1 MGVDLLATS
10 LIDLLFPHGQN
21 SQQNC
26 QKDNSAKARQSGP
39 SPGRFRDHS
48 VGAFFAPPG
57 QALLSEVVSRRK
69 PNNTLT
75 FFIPFFP
82 AGGAGGAMPLGVFFA
97 PVGRALLSGVGV
109 RRKPDNALH
118 RHLPVGVVWR
128 QDCLGCGVPGSIG
141 PSGLLCAQA
150 ACGKLVRS

>member
-1 MGVDLLATS
+1 MGKIRNKT
-10 LIDLLFPHGQN
+10 
-21 SQQNC
+21 
-26 QKDNSAKARQSGP
+26 ARKTTQRRHA
-39 SPGRFRDHS
+39 SPDHS
-48 VGAFFAPPG
+48 PADSGIILLVPSLLPG
-57 QALLSEVVSRRK
+57 QALLSEVVSRKK